1 VQNFPQGTTQPDVG
15 TFFTT
20 ADGGLTWT
28 ESAPVPVVA
37 NDSVVTM
44 TCASDGKCIAVTYAG
59 SAGTSGPINTV
70 RSTDF
75 GRTWVTE
82 PSASLLLAGGQL
94 FASCGDT
101 VHCMMVGSGSS
112 KNVVIASTANGGQT
126 WQVGAAPAGWD
137 TYASSMSCATG
148 SDCYVSTNDDSNS
161 NAADAVIE
169 ATSDAGATWTTLNL
183 PTVNGAGLGMVQPLS
198 CPSADGCIGVGALS
212 GQPSSVLVSSLPS
225 AS

>member
-1 VQNFPQGTTQPDVG
+1 MSSGC
-15 TFFTT
+15 
-20 ADGGLTWT
+20 LSWT

-44 TCASDGKCIAVTYAG
+44 TCASDGSCIALTYAG

-82 PSASLLLAGGQL
+82 PSAGILLAGGQL

-101 VHCMMVGSGSS
+101 VHCMMLGSGSS

-126 WQVGAAPAGWD
+126 WQVGAAPARWD
-137 TYASSMSCATG
+137 TYVSSISCATG

-161 NAADAVIE
+161 NATDPVIE
-169 ATSDAGATWTTLNL
+169 ATSDATWTTLSL
-183 PTVNGAGLGMVQPLS
+183 PTVNGAELGMVQPLS
-198 CPSADGCIGVGALS
+198 CTSADPLAPRRMKVK
-212 GQPSSVLVSSLPS
+212 PHVSIS
-225 AS
+225 ARIDSMGRMWASRTPG